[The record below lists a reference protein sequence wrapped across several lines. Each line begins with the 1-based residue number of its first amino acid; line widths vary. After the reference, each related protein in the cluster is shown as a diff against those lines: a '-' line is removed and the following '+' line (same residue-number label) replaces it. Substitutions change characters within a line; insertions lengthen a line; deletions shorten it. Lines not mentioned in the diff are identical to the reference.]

1 MINIFIVINS
11 TILKLR
17 YKTKQYKGVTVTKKE
32 REELIAFML
41 DSEEVKQRTY
51 ALTDEQKLEYV
62 NNLIDIYELQAQD
75 AQRYGTN

>member
-1 MINIFIVINS
+1 M
-11 TILKLR
+11 
-17 YKTKQYKGVTVTKKE
+17 TKKE